1 MNYFTKV
8 LKYGLDYTY
17 YGVLNIV
24 FNILYAIFSALAF
37 VSFIPMLDVLFKQ
50 TKGVYIKP
58 EYFGISN
65 IREYLED
72 YFNYYISRQLETD
85 ISSTLILVVGI
96 VIFFFLMKNLFNY
109 LALYNI
115 TFVKNGLLKNLRGKL
130 YSKVV
135 SMPISYFLNK
145 KKGDLMSR
153 ITADILEIQ
162 TSYLSILELMVREPL
177 TILFTLIVMFT
188 ISPELTLFVILF
200 IPISGFII
208 SIIGKKLRKDSK
220 EVQQQQSN
228 FLSMIDETIS
238 GQKVIKSFLSESFF
252 NQKFDS
258 INEMLYKF
266 SNKVI
271 NRKNLA
277 GPFSEFMGILV
288 IGVLLW
294 FGGKMVL
301 INETISG
308 TTFIVFMGLAYNILT
323 PAKNLSKSFYSI
335 KKGNAAAERVFEII
349 EFKPEN
355 DSNRDQLLETFID
368 KIEFKNVDF
377 SFGQTKI
384 LDKIS
389 FTIKKGESVALVG
402 SSGSG
407 KTTIANLLNGFYN
420 SDSGSISID
429 GMEISSITRESL
441 YKKISIVTQESI
453 LFNDTIMN
461 NIRIGDLDSI
471 DGDIINA
478 AKEANAHEFILEQN
492 EKYDTNI
499 GDYGG
504 KLSGGQKQR
513 ITIARAM
520 LKSPSILI
528 LDEATS
534 SLDSESEKHVQ
545 SAIENLMN
553 QRTVFV
559 IAHRLSTVHNASKI
573 LVLDNGKIV
582 QEGKHEELVN
592 IDGLYKQLHK
602 MQFRT

>member
-1 MNYFTKV
+1 MSYFTRV
-8 LKYGLDYTY
+8 LKYGLDYSY
-17 YGVLNIV
+17 FAVLNII

-50 TKGVYIKP
+50 TKKVYIEP
-58 EYFGISN
+58 EYTGISD
-65 IREYLED
+65 IREYAEN
-72 YFNYYISRQLETD
+72 YFNYYISKQLETD
-85 ISSTLILVVGI
+85 ISSTLIIVVSI
-96 VIFFFLMKNLFNY
+96 VIFFFLMKNIFNY

-115 TFVKNGLLKNLRGKL
+115 TFVKNGLLKKLRENL
-130 YSKVV
+130 YSKVLL
-135 SMPISYFLNK
+135 MPISYFLNK

-188 ISPELTLFVILF
+188 ISPSLTLFVILF

-228 FLSMIDETIS
+228 FLSIIDETIS
-238 GQKVIKSFLSESFF
+238 GQKVIKSFISESFF
-252 NQKFDS
+252 LKKFDE
-258 INEMLYKF
+258 INNLLFRY
-266 SNKVI
+266 SNKVV

-301 INETISG
+301 INASISG

-349 EFKPEN
+349 EYSKEIN
-355 DSNRDQLLETFID
+355 DQRRSID
-368 KIEFKNVDF
+368 MNEFKN
-377 SFGQTKI
+377 
-384 LDKIS
+384 KIS
-389 FTIKKGESVALVG
+389 FNDLEFSYGESKIIDKLSFTINKGESIALVG

-407 KTTIANLLNGFYN
+407 KTTIANLLNGFFNAN
-420 SDSGSISID
+420 SGNIIID
-429 GMEISSITRESL
+429 GINITDIKRESL
-441 YKKISIVTQESI
+441 YKNISIVTQESI
-453 LFNDTIMN
+453 LFNDTIFN
-461 NIRIGDLDSI
+461 NIKIGNLDSNRE
-471 DGDIINA
+471 DIISA
-478 AKEANAHEFILEQN
+478 AKEANAHDFIKDQVN
-492 EKYDTNI
+492 GYDTVI
-499 GDYGG
+499 GDYGN

-513 ITIARAM
+513 LTIARAM

-534 SLDSESEKHVQ
+534 SLDSESEKKIQ
-545 SAIENLMN
+545 DAINKLMYGK
-553 QRTVFV
+553 TSLI
-559 IAHRLSTVHNASKI
+559 IAHKFSTIKKCDKI
-573 LVLDNGKIV
+573 ILIDKGRIV
-582 QEGKHEELVN
+582 AQGTHDELIN
-592 IDGLYKQLHK
+592 SNSLYKNMNELQI
-602 MQFRT
+602 

>member
-1 MNYFTKV
+1 MSYFTRV
-8 LKYGLDYTY
+8 LKYGIEYY
-17 YGVLNIV
+17 NYGVLNIL

-50 TKGVYIKP
+50 TKTVYTEP
-58 EYFGISN
+58 EYVGFSN
-65 IREYLED
+65 ILEYTED
-72 YFNYYISRQLETD
+72 YFNYYLSNQLETD

-115 TFVKNGLLKNLRGKL
+115 TFVKNGLLKNLRENL
-130 YSKVV
+130 YSKVLN
-135 SMPISYFLNK
+135 MPISYFLNK

-177 TILFTLIVMFT
+177 TIIFTLIVMFT
-188 ISPELTLFVILF
+188 ISPQLTLFVTLF

-228 FLSMIDETIS
+228 FLSIIDETIS
-238 GQKVIKSFLSESFF
+238 GQKVIKTFLSENFF
-252 NQKFDS
+252 HNKFKS
-258 INEMLYKF
+258 INNLLYRF

-349 EFKPEN
+349 EYNKNKYDENRTLDFKKFKKN
-355 DSNRDQLLETFID
+355 ITFNNV
-368 KIEFKNVDF
+368 EFSYGEV
-377 SFGQTKI
+377 KI

-389 FTIKKGESVALVG
+389 FTINKGESVALVG

-407 KTTIANLLNGFYN
+407 KTTIANLLNGFFGPT
-420 SDSGSISID
+420 SGNILIDDISISN
-429 GMEISSITRESL
+429 ITKESL
-441 YKKISIVTQESI
+441 YRNISIVTQESI
-453 LFNDTIMN
+453 LFNDTILN
-461 NIRIGDLDSI
+461 NIRIGNLEASKE
-471 DGDIINA
+471 DIIEA
-478 AKEANAHEFILEQN
+478 SKEANAHEFIQEQLN
-492 EKYDTNI
+492 SYDTTI
-499 GDYGG
+499 GDYGNN
-504 KLSGGQKQR
+504 LSGGQKQR
-513 ITIARAM
+513 LTIARAI

-534 SLDSESEKHVQ
+534 SLDSESEKKIQ
-545 SAIENLMN
+545 NAIDKLMHGK
-553 QRTVFV
+553 TSLI
-559 IAHRLSTVHNASKI
+559 IAHKFSTIKKCDKI
-573 LVLDNGKIV
+573 ILIDKGRIIAQGTH
-582 QEGKHEELVN
+582 QELINSNSSYKNMNELQ
-592 IDGLYKQLHK
+592 I
-602 MQFRT
+602 

>member
-1 MNYFTKV
+1 MSYFTRV
-8 LKYGLDYTY
+8 LKYGVDYFY
-17 YGVLNIV
+17 YALLNV
-24 FNILYAIFSALAF
+24 FFNILYAIFSALAF

-50 TKGVYIKP
+50 TEKVYSKP
-58 EYFGISN
+58 NYTGIGD
-65 IREYLED
+65 IREYAEN
-72 YFNYYISRQLETD
+72 YFNYYLSNQLETD
-85 ISSTLILVVGI
+85 ISSTLILVVSI
-96 VIFFFLMKNLFNY
+96 VIFFFLMKNIFNY

-115 TFVKNGLLKNLRGKL
+115 TFVKNGLLKKLRENV
-130 YSKVV
+130 YSKVLN
-135 SMPISYFLNK
+135 MPISYFLNK

-188 ISPELTLFVILF
+188 ISPNLTLFVTLF

-228 FLSMIDETIS
+228 FLSIIDETIS

-252 NQKFDS
+252 LNKFKN
-258 INEMLYKF
+258 INNLLYKF
-266 SNKVI
+266 SNKVV

-301 INETISG
+301 ISETISG

-349 EFKPEN
+349 EYNKDKLDQKRNVKLEKFEN
-355 DSNRDQLLETFID
+355 KITFNNV
-368 KIEFKNVDF
+368 EFNY
-377 SFGQTKI
+377 GEAKI

-389 FTIKKGESVALVG
+389 FTINKGESVALVG

-407 KTTIANLLNGFYN
+407 KTTIANLLNGFFN
-420 SDSGSISID
+420 PESGNILID
-429 GMEISSITRESL
+429 NNNIFNITKESL
-441 YKKISIVTQESI
+441 YRNISIVTQESI
-453 LFNDTIMN
+453 LFNDTILN
-461 NIRIGDLDSI
+461 NIKIGNLDSNKDDVI
-471 DGDIINA
+471 KA
-478 AKEANAHEFILEQN
+478 AKEANAHEFIMQQLEGYQT
-492 EKYDTNI
+492 KI
-499 GDYGG
+499 GDYGN

-513 ITIARAM
+513 LTIARAM

-534 SLDSESEKHVQ
+534 SLDSKSEKKIQ
-545 SAIENLMN
+545 DAIDKLMYGK
-553 QRTVFV
+553 TSLI
-559 IAHRLSTVHNASKI
+559 IAHKFSTIKKCDKI
-573 LVLDNGKIV
+573 ILIDKGRIIA
-582 QEGKHEELVN
+582 QGTHEELIN
-592 IDGLYKQLHK
+592 SNSSYKNMNELQI
-602 MQFRT
+602 

>member
-1 MNYFTKV
+1 MNYFTRV

-17 YGVLNIV
+17 YGVLNII

-50 TKGVYIKP
+50 TKDVYTEP
-58 EYFGISN
+58 EYSGISN

-130 YSKVV
+130 YSRVI

-238 GQKVIKSFLSESFF
+238 GQKVIKSFLSESYF
-252 NQKFDS
+252 NQKFNS
-258 INEMLYKF
+258 INKMLYKF

-349 EFKPEN
+349 EFQADN
-355 DSNRDQLLETFID
+355 DSNRDQLLETFND

-377 SFGQTKI
+377 SYGQTKI

-389 FTIKKGESVALVG
+389 FSIKKGESVALVG

-420 SDSGSISID
+420 SNSGSISID
-429 GMEISSITRESL
+429 GMEISSITRDSL
-441 YKKISIVTQESI
+441 YKNISIVTQESI

-461 NIRIGDLDSI
+461 NIRIGDLDSM
-471 DGDIINA
+471 DEDIVNA
-478 AKEANAHEFILEQN
+478 AKEANAHEFIIQQIEQ
-492 EKYDTNI
+492 YDTNI

-513 ITIARAM
+513 LTIARAM

-534 SLDSESEKHVQ
+534 SLDSESEKKIQ
-545 SAIENLMN
+545 DAIDKLMLDK
-553 QRTVFV
+553 TSLI
-559 IAHRLSTVHNASKI
+559 IAHKFSTIKKCDKI
-573 LVLDNGKIV
+573 ILIDKGRIV
-582 QEGKHEELVN
+582 AEGTHDELIN
-592 IDGLYKQLHK
+592 SNSSYKNMNELQ
-602 MQFRT
+602 M

>member
-1 MNYFTKV
+1 MNYFTRV
-8 LKYGLDYTY
+8 LKYGIDYSY
-17 YGVLNIV
+17 FGLLNIL

-50 TKGVYIKP
+50 TEIVYTKP
-58 EYFGISN
+58 EYTGIGN
-65 IREYLED
+65 IREYLES
-72 YFNYYISRQLETD
+72 YFNYYLSNQLETD
-85 ISSTLILVVGI
+85 VSSTLIIVVGI
-96 VIFFFLMKNLFNY
+96 VVFFFLMKNMFNY

-115 TFVKNGLLKNLRGKL
+115 TFVKNGLLKNLRENL
-130 YSKVV
+130 YSKVLN
-135 SMPISYFLNK
+135 MPISYFLNK

-188 ISPELTLFVILF
+188 ISPRLTLFVTLF

-228 FLSMIDETIS
+228 FLSIIDETIS

-252 NQKFDS
+252 LDKFKS
-258 INEMLYKF
+258 INSLLFKF

-301 INETISG
+301 ISETISG

-349 EFKPEN
+349 EYNNDRVDQKRDVELIKFEN
-355 DSNRDQLLETFID
+355 KITFEN
-368 KIEFKNVDF
+368 IEFNYGD
-377 SFGQTKI
+377 SKI

-389 FTIKKGESVALVG
+389 FTINKGESVALVG

-407 KTTIANLLNGFYN
+407 KTTIANILNGFFN
-420 SDSGSISID
+420 PKSGNLLIDNNNISQ
-429 GMEISSITRESL
+429 ITKESL
-441 YKKISIVTQESI
+441 YKNISIVTQESI
-453 LFNDTIMN
+453 LFNDSILN
-461 NIRIGDLDSI
+461 NIKIGNLDSKKE
-471 DGDIINA
+471 DVINA
-478 AKEANAHEFILEQN
+478 AKEANAHEFIEQQLDGYN
-492 EKYDTNI
+492 TMI
-499 GDYGG
+499 GDYGN

-513 ITIARAM
+513 LTIARAM

-534 SLDSESEKHVQ
+534 SLDSKSEKKIQ
-545 SAIENLMN
+545 DAINKLMEGK
-553 QRTVFV
+553 TSLI
-559 IAHRLSTVHNASKI
+559 IAHKFSTIKKCDKI
-573 LVLDNGKIV
+573 ILIDKGKIIA
-582 QEGKHEELVN
+582 QGTHEELIN
-592 IDGLYKQLHK
+592 SNSSYKNMNELQI
-602 MQFRT
+602 

>member
-1 MNYFTKV
+1 MNYFTRV

-17 YGVLNIV
+17 YGVLNII

-50 TKGVYIKP
+50 TKDVYNEP
-58 EYFGISN
+58 EYSGISN

-72 YFNYYISRQLETD
+72 YFNYYISKQLETD

-130 YSKVV
+130 YSRVI

-238 GQKVIKSFLSESFF
+238 GQKVIKSFLSESYF
-252 NQKFDS
+252 NQKFNS

-349 EFKPEN
+349 EFQPDN
-355 DSNRDQLLETFID
+355 DSNRDQLLETFND

-377 SFGQTKI
+377 SYGQTKI

-389 FTIKKGESVALVG
+389 FSIKKGESVALVG

-420 SDSGSISID
+420 SNSGSISID
-429 GMEISSITRESL
+429 GMEISSITRDSL
-441 YKKISIVTQESI
+441 YKNISIVTQESI

-471 DGDIINA
+471 DEDIVNA
-478 AKEANAHEFILEQN
+478 AKEANAHEFIIQQI

-513 ITIARAM
+513 LTIARAM

-534 SLDSESEKHVQ
+534 SLDSESEKKIQ
-545 SAIENLMN
+545 DAIDKLMLDK
-553 QRTVFV
+553 TSLI
-559 IAHRLSTVHNASKI
+559 IAHKFSTIKKCDKI
-573 LVLDNGKIV
+573 ILIDKGRIV
-582 QEGKHEELVN
+582 AEGTHDELIN
-592 IDGLYKQLHK
+592 SNSSYKNMNELQ
-602 MQFRT
+602 M

>member
-1 MNYFTKV
+1 MNYFTRV
-8 LKYGLDYTY
+8 LKYGINYSYFGL
-17 YGVLNIV
+17 LNIL

-50 TKGVYIKP
+50 TEIVYTKP
-58 EYFGISN
+58 EYTGIGN
-65 IREYLED
+65 IREYLES
-72 YFNYYISRQLETD
+72 YFNYYLSNQLETD
-85 ISSTLILVVGI
+85 VSSTLIIVVGI
-96 VIFFFLMKNLFNY
+96 VVFFFLMKNIFNY

-115 TFVKNGLLKNLRGKL
+115 TFVKNGLLKNLRENL
-130 YSKVV
+130 YSKVLN
-135 SMPISYFLNK
+135 MPISYFLNK

-188 ISPELTLFVILF
+188 ISPRLTLFVTLF

-228 FLSMIDETIS
+228 FLSIIDETIS

-252 NQKFDS
+252 LDKFKS
-258 INEMLYKF
+258 INSLLFKF

-301 INETISG
+301 ISETISG

-349 EFKPEN
+349 EYNNDRVDQKRDVELIKFEN
-355 DSNRDQLLETFID
+355 KITFEN
-368 KIEFKNVDF
+368 IEFNYGD
-377 SFGQTKI
+377 SKI

-389 FTIKKGESVALVG
+389 FTINKGESVALVG

-407 KTTIANLLNGFYN
+407 KTTIANILNGFFN
-420 SDSGSISID
+420 PKSGNLLIDNNNISQ
-429 GMEISSITRESL
+429 ITKESL
-441 YKKISIVTQESI
+441 YKNISIVTQESI
-453 LFNDTIMN
+453 LFNDSIIN
-461 NIRIGDLDSI
+461 NIKIGNLDSKKE
-471 DGDIINA
+471 DVINA
-478 AKEANAHEFILEQN
+478 AKEANAHEFIEQQLDGYN
-492 EKYDTNI
+492 TMI
-499 GDYGG
+499 GDYGN

-513 ITIARAM
+513 LTIARAM

-534 SLDSESEKHVQ
+534 SLDSKSEKKIQ
-545 SAIENLMN
+545 DAINKLM
-553 QRTVFV
+553 QGKTSLI
-559 IAHRLSTVHNASKI
+559 IAHKFSTIKKCDKI
-573 LVLDNGKIV
+573 ILIDKGKIIA
-582 QEGKHEELVN
+582 QGTHEELIN
-592 IDGLYKQLHK
+592 SNSSYKNMNELQI
-602 MQFRT
+602 

>member
-1 MNYFTKV
+1 MSYFTRV
-8 LKYGLDYTY
+8 LKYGLDYSY
-17 YGVLNIV
+17 FAVLNII

-50 TKGVYIKP
+50 TKKVYIEP
-58 EYFGISN
+58 EYTGISD
-65 IREYLED
+65 IREYAEN
-72 YFNYYISRQLETD
+72 YFNYYISKQLETD
-85 ISSTLILVVGI
+85 ISSTLIIVVSI
-96 VIFFFLMKNLFNY
+96 VIFFFLMKNIFNY

-115 TFVKNGLLKNLRGKL
+115 TFVKNGLLKKLRENL
-130 YSKVV
+130 YSKVLL
-135 SMPISYFLNK
+135 MPISYFLNK
-145 KKGDLMSR
+145 KKGDLISR

-188 ISPELTLFVILF
+188 ISPSLTLFVILF

-228 FLSMIDETIS
+228 FLSIIDETIS
-238 GQKVIKSFLSESFF
+238 GQKVIKSFISESFF
-252 NQKFDS
+252 LKKFDE
-258 INEMLYKF
+258 INNLLFRY
-266 SNKVI
+266 SNKVV

-301 INETISG
+301 INASISG

-349 EFKPEN
+349 EYSKEIN
-355 DSNRDQLLETFID
+355 DQRRSID
-368 KIEFKNVDF
+368 MNEFKN
-377 SFGQTKI
+377 
-384 LDKIS
+384 KIS
-389 FTIKKGESVALVG
+389 FNDLEFSYGESKIIDKLSFTINKGESIALVG

-407 KTTIANLLNGFYN
+407 KTTIANLLNGFFNAN
-420 SDSGSISID
+420 SGNIIID
-429 GMEISSITRESL
+429 GINITDIRRESL
-441 YKKISIVTQESI
+441 YKNISIVTQESI
-453 LFNDTIMN
+453 LFNDTIFN
-461 NIRIGDLDSI
+461 NIKIGNLDSKKE
-471 DGDIINA
+471 DIINA
-478 AKEANAHEFILEQN
+478 AKEAKAHDFIQDQVN
-492 EKYDTNI
+492 GYDTVI
-499 GDYGG
+499 GDYGN

-513 ITIARAM
+513 LTIARAM

-534 SLDSESEKHVQ
+534 SLDSKSEKKIQ
-545 SAIENLMN
+545 DAINKLMYGK
-553 QRTVFV
+553 TSLI
-559 IAHRLSTVHNASKI
+559 IAHKFSTIKKCDKI
-573 LVLDNGKIV
+573 ILIDKGRIV
-582 QEGKHEELVN
+582 AQGTHDELIN
-592 IDGLYKQLHK
+592 SNSLYKNMNELQI
-602 MQFRT
+602 

>member
-50 TKGVYIKP
+50 TKEVYIEP
-58 EYFGISN
+58 EYSGISN
-65 IREYLED
+65 IREYLEN

-115 TFVKNGLLKNLRGKL
+115 TFVKNGLLKNIRGKL
-130 YSKVV
+130 YSKVI

-349 EFKPEN
+349 EFKLDN
-355 DSNRDQLLETFID
+355 YSNRDQLLETFKD

-377 SFGQTKI
+377 SYGQSKI

-389 FTIKKGESVALVG
+389 FTIKKGQSVALVG

-461 NIRIGDLDSI
+461 NIRIGDLDSV
-471 DGDIINA
+471 DGDVINA
-478 AKEANAHEFILEQN
+478 AKEANAHEFILEQS

-513 ITIARAM
+513 LTIARAM

-534 SLDSESEKHVQ
+534 SLDSESEKKIQ
-545 SAIENLMN
+545 DAIDKLMLGKTSLIIAHKFSTIKKCDKIILIDKGRIVAEGTHDELINSNSSYKNMN
-553 QRTVFV
+553 Q
-559 IAHRLSTVHNASKI
+559 L
-573 LVLDNGKIV
+573 
-582 QEGKHEELVN
+582 Q
-592 IDGLYKQLHK
+592 
-602 MQFRT
+602 M

>member
-1 MNYFTKV
+1 MSYFTRV
-8 LKYGLDYTY
+8 LKYGIEYY
-17 YGVLNIV
+17 NYGVLNIL

-50 TKGVYIKP
+50 TKTVYTEPK
-58 EYFGISN
+58 YVGFSN
-65 IREYLED
+65 ILEYTED
-72 YFNYYISRQLETD
+72 YFNYYLSNQLETD

-115 TFVKNGLLKNLRGKL
+115 TFVKNGLLKNLRENL
-130 YSKVV
+130 YSKVLN
-135 SMPISYFLNK
+135 MPISYFLNK

-177 TILFTLIVMFT
+177 TIIFTLIVMFT
-188 ISPELTLFVILF
+188 ISPQLTLFVTLF

-228 FLSMIDETIS
+228 FLSIIDETIS
-238 GQKVIKSFLSESFF
+238 GQKVIKSFLSENFF
-252 NQKFDS
+252 HNKFKS
-258 INEMLYKF
+258 INNLLYRF

-349 EFKPEN
+349 EYNKNKYDENRTLDFKKFKKN
-355 DSNRDQLLETFID
+355 ITFNNV
-368 KIEFKNVDF
+368 EFSYGEV
-377 SFGQTKI
+377 KI

-389 FTIKKGESVALVG
+389 FTINKGESVALVG

-407 KTTIANLLNGFYN
+407 KTTIANLLNGFFGPT
-420 SDSGSISID
+420 SGNILIDDISISN
-429 GMEISSITRESL
+429 ITKESL
-441 YKKISIVTQESI
+441 YRNISIVTQESI
-453 LFNDTIMN
+453 LFNDTILN
-461 NIRIGDLDSI
+461 NIRIGNLEASKE
-471 DGDIINA
+471 DIIEA
-478 AKEANAHEFILEQN
+478 SKEANAHEFIQEQLN
-492 EKYDTNI
+492 SYDTTI
-499 GDYGG
+499 GDYGNN
-504 KLSGGQKQR
+504 LSGGQKQR
-513 ITIARAM
+513 LSIARAM

-534 SLDSESEKHVQ
+534 SLDSKSEKKIQ
-545 SAIENLMN
+545 NAIDKLMHGK
-553 QRTVFV
+553 TSLI
-559 IAHRLSTVHNASKI
+559 IAHKFSTIKKCDKI
-573 LVLDNGKIV
+573 ILIDKGRIIAQGTH
-582 QEGKHEELVN
+582 QELINSNSSYKNMNELQ
-592 IDGLYKQLHK
+592 I
-602 MQFRT
+602 

>member
-1 MNYFTKV
+1 MSYFTRV
-8 LKYGLDYTY
+8 LKYGIEYY
-17 YGVLNIV
+17 NYGVLNIL

-50 TKGVYIKP
+50 TKTVYTEPK
-58 EYFGISN
+58 YDGFSN
-65 IREYLED
+65 ILEYTED
-72 YFNYYISRQLETD
+72 YFNYYLSNQLETD

-115 TFVKNGLLKNLRGKL
+115 TFVKNGLLKNLRENL
-130 YSKVV
+130 YSKVLN
-135 SMPISYFLNK
+135 MPISYFLNK

-177 TILFTLIVMFT
+177 TIIFTLIVMFT
-188 ISPELTLFVILF
+188 ISPQLTLFVTLF

-228 FLSMIDETIS
+228 FLSIIDETIS
-238 GQKVIKSFLSESFF
+238 GQKVIKSFLSENFF
-252 NQKFDS
+252 HNKFKS
-258 INEMLYKF
+258 INNLLYRF

-349 EFKPEN
+349 EYNKNKYDENRTLDFKKFKKN
-355 DSNRDQLLETFID
+355 ITFNNV
-368 KIEFKNVDF
+368 EFSYGEV
-377 SFGQTKI
+377 KI

-389 FTIKKGESVALVG
+389 FTINKGESVALVG

-407 KTTIANLLNGFYN
+407 KTTIANLLNGFFGPT
-420 SDSGSISID
+420 SGNILIDDISISN
-429 GMEISSITRESL
+429 ITKESL
-441 YKKISIVTQESI
+441 YRNISIVTQESI
-453 LFNDTIMN
+453 LFNDTILN
-461 NIRIGDLDSI
+461 NIRIGNLEASKE
-471 DGDIINA
+471 DIIEA
-478 AKEANAHEFILEQN
+478 SKEANAHEFIQEQLN
-492 EKYDTNI
+492 SYDTTI
-499 GDYGG
+499 GDYGNN
-504 KLSGGQKQR
+504 LSGGQKQR
-513 ITIARAM
+513 LTIARAM

-534 SLDSESEKHVQ
+534 SLDSESEKKIQ
-545 SAIENLMN
+545 NAIDKLMHGK
-553 QRTVFV
+553 TSLI
-559 IAHRLSTVHNASKI
+559 IAHKFSTIKKCDKI
-573 LVLDNGKIV
+573 ILIDKGRIIAQGTH
-582 QEGKHEELVN
+582 QELINSNSSYKNMNELQ
-592 IDGLYKQLHK
+592 I
-602 MQFRT
+602 

>member
-1 MNYFTKV
+1 MNYFTRV
-8 LKYGLDYTY
+8 LKYGIDYSY
-17 YGVLNIV
+17 FGLLNIL

-50 TKGVYIKP
+50 TEIVYTKP
-58 EYFGISN
+58 EYTGIGN
-65 IREYLED
+65 IREYLES
-72 YFNYYISRQLETD
+72 YFNYYLSNQLETD
-85 ISSTLILVVGI
+85 VSSTLIIVVGI
-96 VIFFFLMKNLFNY
+96 VVFFFLMKNIFNY

-115 TFVKNGLLKNLRGKL
+115 TFVKNGLLKNLRENL
-130 YSKVV
+130 YSKVLN
-135 SMPISYFLNK
+135 MPISYFLNK

-188 ISPELTLFVILF
+188 ISPRLTLFVTLF

-228 FLSMIDETIS
+228 FLSIIDETIS

-252 NQKFDS
+252 LDKFKG
-258 INEMLYKF
+258 INSLLFKF

-301 INETISG
+301 ISETISG

-349 EFKPEN
+349 EYNNDRVDQKRDVELIKFEN
-355 DSNRDQLLETFID
+355 KITFEN
-368 KIEFKNVDF
+368 IEFNYGD
-377 SFGQTKI
+377 SKI

-389 FTIKKGESVALVG
+389 FNINKGESVALVG

-407 KTTIANLLNGFYN
+407 KTTIANILNGFFN
-420 SDSGSISID
+420 PKSGNLLIDNNNISL
-429 GMEISSITRESL
+429 ITKESL
-441 YKKISIVTQESI
+441 YKNISIVTQESI
-453 LFNDTIMN
+453 LFNDSILN
-461 NIRIGDLDSI
+461 NIKIGNLDSKKE
-471 DGDIINA
+471 DVINA
-478 AKEANAHEFILEQN
+478 AKEANAHEFIEQQLDGYN
-492 EKYDTNI
+492 TMI
-499 GDYGG
+499 GDYGN

-513 ITIARAM
+513 LTIARAM

-534 SLDSESEKHVQ
+534 SLDSKSEKKIQ
-545 SAIENLMN
+545 DAINKLM
-553 QRTVFV
+553 QGKTSLI
-559 IAHRLSTVHNASKI
+559 IAHKFSTIKKCDKI
-573 LVLDNGKIV
+573 ILIDKGKIIA
-582 QEGKHEELVN
+582 QGTHEELIN
-592 IDGLYKQLHK
+592 SNSSYKNMNELQI
-602 MQFRT
+602 

>member
-1 MNYFTKV
+1 MNYFTRV

-50 TKGVYIKP
+50 TKEVYVEP
-58 EYFGISN
+58 EYSGISN

-109 LALYNI
+109 LALFNI
-115 TFVKNGLLKNLRGKL
+115 TFLKNGLLKNLRGKL
-130 YSKVV
+130 YSRVI
-135 SMPISYFLNK
+135 SMPISYFSNK

-349 EFKPEN
+349 EFKPDN
-355 DSNRDQLLETFID
+355 DSNRDQLLKTFND
-368 KIEFKNVDF
+368 KIEFKKVDF
-377 SFGQTKI
+377 SYGQSKI

-389 FTIKKGESVALVG
+389 FTIKKGQSVALVG

-429 GMEISSITRESL
+429 GKEISSITRESL
-441 YKKISIVTQESI
+441 YKNISIVTQESI

-461 NIRIGDLDSI
+461 NIRIGDLDST
-471 DGDIINA
+471 DEDIVNA
-478 AKEANAHEFILEQN
+478 AKEANAHEFILEQS

-513 ITIARAM
+513 LTIARAM

-534 SLDSESEKHVQ
+534 SLDSESEKKIQ
-545 SAIENLMN
+545 DAIDKLMVDK
-553 QRTVFV
+553 TSLI
-559 IAHRLSTVHNASKI
+559 IAHKFSTIKKCDKI
-573 LVLDNGKIV
+573 ILIDKGRILA
-582 QEGKHEELVN
+582 EGTHDELIN
-592 IDGLYKQLHK
+592 SNSSYKNMNELQ
-602 MQFRT
+602 M

>member
-50 TKGVYIKP
+50 TKEVYIEP
-58 EYFGISN
+58 EYSGISN

-130 YSKVV
+130 YSKVI

-252 NQKFDS
+252 DQKFNS

-349 EFKPEN
+349 EFKLDN
-355 DSNRDQLLETFID
+355 DSNRDQLLETFKD

-377 SFGQTKI
+377 SYGQSKI

-389 FTIKKGESVALVG
+389 FTIKKGQSVALVG

-407 KTTIANLLNGFYN
+407 KTTIANLINGFYN
-420 SDSGSISID
+420 SNSGSISID

-441 YKKISIVTQESI
+441 YKNISIVTQESI

-471 DGDIINA
+471 DEDIVNA
-478 AKEANAHEFILEQN
+478 AKEANAHEFILEQS

-513 ITIARAM
+513 LTIARAM

-534 SLDSESEKHVQ
+534 SLDSESEKKIQ
-545 SAIENLMN
+545 DAIDKLMVDK
-553 QRTVFV
+553 TSLI
-559 IAHRLSTVHNASKI
+559 IAHKFSTIKKCDKI
-573 LVLDNGKIV
+573 ILIDKGRIV
-582 QEGKHEELVN
+582 AEGTHDELIN
-592 IDGLYKQLHK
+592 SNSSYKNMNELQ
-602 MQFRT
+602 M

>member
-1 MNYFTKV
+1 MNYFTRV
-8 LKYGLDYTY
+8 LKYGIDYSY
-17 YGVLNIV
+17 FGLLNIL

-50 TKGVYIKP
+50 TEIVYSKP
-58 EYFGISN
+58 EYTGIGN
-65 IREYLED
+65 IREYLES
-72 YFNYYISRQLETD
+72 YFNYYLSNQLETD
-85 ISSTLILVVGI
+85 VSSTLIIVVGI
-96 VIFFFLMKNLFNY
+96 VVFFFLMKNIFNY

-115 TFVKNGLLKNLRGKL
+115 TFVKNGLLKNLRENL
-130 YSKVV
+130 YSKVLN
-135 SMPISYFLNK
+135 MPISYFLNK

-188 ISPELTLFVILF
+188 ISPRLTLFVTLF

-228 FLSMIDETIS
+228 FLSIIDETIS

-252 NQKFDS
+252 LDKFKS
-258 INEMLYKF
+258 INSLLFKF

-301 INETISG
+301 ISETISG

-349 EFKPEN
+349 EYNNDRVDQKRDVELIKFEN
-355 DSNRDQLLETFID
+355 KITFEN
-368 KIEFKNVDF
+368 IEFNYGD
-377 SFGQTKI
+377 SKI

-389 FTIKKGESVALVG
+389 FTINKGESVALVG

-407 KTTIANLLNGFYN
+407 KTTIANILNGFFN
-420 SDSGSISID
+420 PKSGNLLIDNNNISQ
-429 GMEISSITRESL
+429 ITKESL
-441 YKKISIVTQESI
+441 YKNISIVTQESI
-453 LFNDTIMN
+453 LFNDSILN
-461 NIRIGDLDSI
+461 NIKIGNLDSKKE
-471 DGDIINA
+471 DVINA
-478 AKEANAHEFILEQN
+478 AKEANAHEFIEQQLDGYN
-492 EKYDTNI
+492 TMI
-499 GDYGG
+499 GDYGN

-513 ITIARAM
+513 LTIARAM

-534 SLDSESEKHVQ
+534 SLDSKSEKKIQ
-545 SAIENLMN
+545 DAINKLM
-553 QRTVFV
+553 QGKTSLI
-559 IAHRLSTVHNASKI
+559 IAHKFSTIKKCDKI
-573 LVLDNGKIV
+573 ILIDKGKIIA
-582 QEGKHEELVN
+582 QGTHEELIN
-592 IDGLYKQLHK
+592 SNSSYKNMNELQI
-602 MQFRT
+602 

>member
-1 MNYFTKV
+1 MSYFTRV
-8 LKYGLDYTY
+8 LKYGIEYY
-17 YGVLNIV
+17 NYGVLNIL

-50 TKGVYIKP
+50 TKTVYTEP
-58 EYFGISN
+58 EYVGFSN
-65 IREYLED
+65 ILEYTED
-72 YFNYYISRQLETD
+72 YFNYYLSNQLETD

-115 TFVKNGLLKNLRGKL
+115 TFVKNGLLKNLRENL
-130 YSKVV
+130 YSKVLN
-135 SMPISYFLNK
+135 MPIPYFLNK

-177 TILFTLIVMFT
+177 TIIFTLIVMFT
-188 ISPELTLFVILF
+188 ISPQLTLFVTLF

-228 FLSMIDETIS
+228 FLSIIDETIS
-238 GQKVIKSFLSESFF
+238 GQKVIKSFLSENFF
-252 NQKFDS
+252 HNKFKG
-258 INEMLYKF
+258 INNLLYRF

-301 INETISG
+301 ISETISG

-349 EFKPEN
+349 EY
-355 DSNRDQLLETFID
+355 D
-368 KIEFKNVDF
+368 KDKYEEKRTIEFKKFNKNITFNNVEF
-377 SFGQTKI
+377 NYGEVKI

-407 KTTIANLLNGFYN
+407 KTTIANLLNGFF
-420 SDSGSISID
+420 SPTSGNILIDDINISN
-429 GMEISSITRESL
+429 ITKETL
-441 YKKISIVTQESI
+441 YRKISIVTQESI
-453 LFNDTIMN
+453 LFNDTILN
-461 NIRIGDLDSI
+461 NIRIGNLEASKE
-471 DGDIINA
+471 DIIEA
-478 AKEANAHEFILEQN
+478 SKEANAHEFIQEQLN
-492 EKYDTNI
+492 GYNTMI
-499 GDYGG
+499 GDYGNN
-504 KLSGGQKQR
+504 LSGGQKQR
-513 ITIARAM
+513 LTIARAM

-534 SLDSESEKHVQ
+534 SLDSESEKKIQ
-545 SAIENLMN
+545 NAIDKLMHGK
-553 QRTVFV
+553 TSLI
-559 IAHRLSTVHNASKI
+559 IAHKFSTIKKCDKI
-573 LVLDNGKIV
+573 ILIDKGRIIAQGTH
-582 QEGKHEELVN
+582 QELINSNSSYKNMNELQ
-592 IDGLYKQLHK
+592 I
-602 MQFRT
+602 

>member
-50 TKGVYIKP
+50 TKEVYIEP
-58 EYFGISN
+58 EYSGISN
-65 IREYLED
+65 IREYLEN

-115 TFVKNGLLKNLRGKL
+115 TFVKNGLLKNIRGKL
-130 YSKVV
+130 YSKVI

-258 INEMLYKF
+258 INKMLYKY
-266 SNKVI
+266 SNRVI

-349 EFKPEN
+349 EFKLDN
-355 DSNRDQLLETFID
+355 YSNRDQLLETFKN

-377 SFGQTKI
+377 SYGQSKI

-389 FTIKKGESVALVG
+389 FTIKKGQSVALVG

-461 NIRIGDLDSI
+461 NIRIGDLDSV
-471 DGDIINA
+471 DGDVINA
-478 AKEANAHEFILEQN
+478 AKEANAHEFILEQS

-513 ITIARAM
+513 LTIARAM

-534 SLDSESEKHVQ
+534 SLDSESEKKIQ
-545 SAIENLMN
+545 DAIDKLMLGKTSLIIAHKFSTIKKCDKIILIDKGRIVAEGTHDELINSNSSYKNMN
-553 QRTVFV
+553 Q
-559 IAHRLSTVHNASKI
+559 L
-573 LVLDNGKIV
+573 
-582 QEGKHEELVN
+582 Q
-592 IDGLYKQLHK
+592 
-602 MQFRT
+602 M

>member
-1 MNYFTKV
+1 MNYFTRV
-8 LKYGLDYTY
+8 LKYGIDYSY
-17 YGVLNIV
+17 FGLLNIL

-50 TKGVYIKP
+50 TEIVYTKP
-58 EYFGISN
+58 EYTGIGN
-65 IREYLED
+65 IREYLES
-72 YFNYYISRQLETD
+72 YFNYYLSNQLETD
-85 ISSTLILVVGI
+85 VSSTLIIVVGI
-96 VIFFFLMKNLFNY
+96 VVFFFLMKNIFNY

-115 TFVKNGLLKNLRGKL
+115 TFVKNGLLKNLRENL
-130 YSKVV
+130 YSKVLN
-135 SMPISYFLNK
+135 MPISYFLNK

-188 ISPELTLFVILF
+188 ISPRLTLFVTLF

-228 FLSMIDETIS
+228 FLSIIDETIS

-252 NQKFDS
+252 LDKFKG
-258 INEMLYKF
+258 INSLLFKF

-301 INETISG
+301 ISETISG

-349 EFKPEN
+349 EYNNDRVDQKRDVELIKFEN
-355 DSNRDQLLETFID
+355 KITFEN
-368 KIEFKNVDF
+368 IEFNYGD
-377 SFGQTKI
+377 SKI

-389 FTIKKGESVALVG
+389 FNINKGESVALVG

-407 KTTIANLLNGFYN
+407 KTTIANILNGFFN
-420 SDSGSISID
+420 PKSGNLLIDNNNISQ
-429 GMEISSITRESL
+429 ITKKSL
-441 YKKISIVTQESI
+441 YKNISIVTQESI
-453 LFNDTIMN
+453 LFNDSILN
-461 NIRIGDLDSI
+461 NIKIGNLDSKKE
-471 DGDIINA
+471 DVINA
-478 AKEANAHEFILEQN
+478 AKDANAHEFIEQQLN
-492 EKYDTNI
+492 GYDTMI
-499 GDYGG
+499 GDYGN

-513 ITIARAM
+513 LTIARAM

-534 SLDSESEKHVQ
+534 SLDSKSEKKIQ
-545 SAIENLMN
+545 DAINKLMEGK
-553 QRTVFV
+553 TSLI
-559 IAHRLSTVHNASKI
+559 IAHKFSTIKKCDKI
-573 LVLDNGKIV
+573 ILIDKGRIIA
-582 QEGKHEELVN
+582 QGTHEELIN
-592 IDGLYKQLHK
+592 SNSSYKNMNELQI
-602 MQFRT
+602 

>member
-8 LKYGLDYTY
+8 LKYGHEYSY
-17 YGVLNIV
+17 FAVLNII

-50 TKGVYIKP
+50 TKKVYEAPI
-58 EYFGISN
+58 YSGIGN
-65 IREYLED
+65 IREYAEN
-72 YFNYYISRQLETD
+72 YFNYYISKQLETD
-85 ISSTLILVVGI
+85 ISTTLIIVVSI
-96 VIFFFLMKNLFNY
+96 VIFFFLMKNVFNY
-109 LALYNI
+109 LALFNI
-115 TFVKNGLLKNLRGKL
+115 TFVKNGLLKKLRESL
-130 YSKVV
+130 YSKVLV
-135 SMPISYFLNK
+135 MPIPYFINK

-228 FLSMIDETIS
+228 FLSIIDETIS

-252 NQKFDS
+252 SRKFDK
-258 INEMLYKF
+258 INHLLYKY

-294 FGGKMVL
+294 FGGRMVL
-301 INETISG
+301 VSESISG

-349 EFKPEN
+349 EFYKYTN
-355 DSNRDQLLETFID
+355 DEGRNIELE
-368 KIEFKNVDF
+368 EFK
-377 SFGQTKI
+377 
-384 LDKIS
+384 DKIS
-389 FTIKKGESVALVG
+389 FQDLEFSYGESKILDGITFTINKGESVALVG

-407 KTTIANLLNGFYN
+407 KTTIANLLNGFF
-420 SDSGSISID
+420 SADSGNLLID
-429 GMEISSITRESL
+429 GINISDIKRESL
-441 YKKISIVTQESI
+441 YKNISIVTQESI
-453 LFNDTIMN
+453 LFNDNIFN
-461 NIRIGDLDSI
+461 NIKIGNLDAEKEE
-471 DGDIINA
+471 IISA
-478 AKEANAHEFILEQN
+478 AKEANAHEFIEEQIN
-492 EKYDTNI
+492 GYETVI
-499 GDYGG
+499 GDYGN

-513 ITIARAM
+513 LTIARAM

-534 SLDSESEKHVQ
+534 SLDSKSEKKIQ
-545 SAIENLMN
+545 DAINKLM
-553 QRTVFV
+553 QGKTSLI
-559 IAHRLSTVHNASKI
+559 IAHKFSTIKKCDKI
-573 LVLDNGKIV
+573 ILIDKGRIIA
-582 QEGKHEELVN
+582 QGTHEELIN
-592 IDGLYKQLHK
+592 SNSSYKNMNELQI
-602 MQFRT
+602 

>member
-1 MNYFTKV
+1 MNYFTRV

-50 TKGVYIKP
+50 TKDVYIEP
-58 EYFGISN
+58 EYSGISN

-72 YFNYYISRQLETD
+72 YFNYYISKQLETD

-109 LALYNI
+109 MALYNI

-130 YSKVV
+130 YLRVISL
-135 SMPISYFLNK
+135 PISYFLNK

-238 GQKVIKSFLSESFF
+238 GQKVIKSFLSELFF
-252 NQKFDS
+252 SQKFDS

-277 GPFSEFMGILV
+277 GPFSEFKGILV

-355 DSNRDQLLETFID
+355 DSNRDQLLETFKD

-377 SFGQTKI
+377 SYGQSKI

-389 FTIKKGESVALVG
+389 FTIKKGQSVALVG

-461 NIRIGDLDSI
+461 NIRIGDLDST

-478 AKEANAHEFILEQN
+478 AKEANAHEFILEQS

-513 ITIARAM
+513 LTIARAM

-534 SLDSESEKHVQ
+534 SLDSESEKKIQ
-545 SAIENLMN
+545 DAIDKLMLDK
-553 QRTVFV
+553 TSLI
-559 IAHRLSTVHNASKI
+559 IAHKFSTIKKCDKI
-573 LVLDNGKIV
+573 ILIDRGSIV
-582 QEGKHEELVN
+582 AEGTHDELIN
-592 IDGLYKQLHK
+592 SNSSYKNMNELQ
-602 MQFRT
+602 M

>member
-50 TKGVYIKP
+50 TKEVYIEP
-58 EYFGISN
+58 EYSGISN
-65 IREYLED
+65 VREYLED

-130 YSKVV
+130 YSKVI

-252 NQKFDS
+252 DQKFDS

-349 EFKPEN
+349 EFKTEN
-355 DSNRDQLLETFID
+355 DSNRDQLLETFKD

-377 SFGQTKI
+377 SYGQSKI

-389 FTIKKGESVALVG
+389 FTIKKGQSVALVG

-461 NIRIGDLDSI
+461 NIRIGDLDST
-471 DGDIINA
+471 DVDIINA
-478 AKEANAHEFILEQN
+478 AKEANAHEFILEQS

-534 SLDSESEKHVQ
+534 SLDSESEKKIQ
-545 SAIENLMN
+545 DAIDKLMLDK
-553 QRTVFV
+553 TSLI
-559 IAHRLSTVHNASKI
+559 IAHKFSTIKKCDKI
-573 LVLDNGKIV
+573 ILIDKGRIV
-582 QEGKHEELVN
+582 AEGTHDELIN
-592 IDGLYKQLHK
+592 SNSSYKNMNELQ
-602 MQFRT
+602 M

>member
-8 LKYGLDYTY
+8 LKYGLEYSY
-17 YGVLNIV
+17 FAVLNIL

-50 TKGVYIKP
+50 TKKVYEAP
-58 EYFGISN
+58 VYSGIGN
-65 IREYLED
+65 IREYAEN
-72 YFNYYISRQLETD
+72 YFNYYISKQLETD
-85 ISSTLILVVGI
+85 ISTTLIIVVSI
-96 VIFFFLMKNLFNY
+96 VIFFFLMKNVFNY
-109 LALYNI
+109 LALFNI
-115 TFVKNGLLKNLRGKL
+115 TFVKNGLLKKLRESL
-130 YSKVV
+130 YSKVLV
-135 SMPISYFLNK
+135 MPIPYFINK

-208 SIIGKKLRKDSK
+208 SIIGKRLRKDSK

-228 FLSMIDETIS
+228 FLSIIDETIS

-252 NQKFDS
+252 SRKFEK
-258 INEMLYKF
+258 INHLLYKY

-294 FGGKMVL
+294 FGGRMVL
-301 INETISG
+301 VSESISG

-349 EFKPEN
+349 EYDKYTNDGTRNIEIEEFK
-355 DSNRDQLLETFID
+355 D
-368 KIEFKNVDF
+368 KISFQDLEF
-377 SFGQTKI
+377 SYGESKI
-384 LDKIS
+384 LDGIT

-407 KTTIANLLNGFYN
+407 KSTIANLLNGFF
-420 SDSGSISID
+420 SADSGSLLID
-429 GMEISSITRESL
+429 GINISDIKRESL
-441 YKKISIVTQESI
+441 YKNISIVTQESI
-453 LFNDTIMN
+453 LFNDNIFN
-461 NIRIGDLDSI
+461 NIKIGNLDAEKEE
-471 DGDIINA
+471 IISA
-478 AKEANAHEFILEQN
+478 AKEANAHEFIEEQIN
-492 EKYDTNI
+492 GYETVI
-499 GDYGG
+499 GDYGN

-513 ITIARAM
+513 LTIARAM

-534 SLDSESEKHVQ
+534 SLDSKSEKKIQ
-545 SAIENLMN
+545 DAINKLM
-553 QRTVFV
+553 QGKTSLI
-559 IAHRLSTVHNASKI
+559 IAHKFSTIKKCDKI
-573 LVLDNGKIV
+573 ILIDKGRIIA
-582 QEGKHEELVN
+582 QGTHEELIN
-592 IDGLYKQLHK
+592 SNSSYKNMNELQI
-602 MQFRT
+602 

>member
-8 LKYGLDYTY
+8 LKYGLEYSY
-17 YGVLNIV
+17 FAVLNIL

-50 TKGVYIKP
+50 TKKVYEMP
-58 EYFGISN
+58 VYSGIGN
-65 IREYLED
+65 IREYAEN
-72 YFNYYISRQLETD
+72 YFNYYISKQLETD
-85 ISSTLILVVGI
+85 ISTTLIIVVSI
-96 VIFFFLMKNLFNY
+96 VIFFFLMKNVFNY
-109 LALYNI
+109 LALFNI
-115 TFVKNGLLKNLRGKL
+115 TFVKNGLLKKLRESL
-130 YSKVV
+130 YSKVLV
-135 SMPISYFLNK
+135 MPIPYFINK

-208 SIIGKKLRKDSK
+208 SIIGKRLRKDSK

-228 FLSMIDETIS
+228 FLSIIDETIS

-252 NQKFDS
+252 SRKFDK
-258 INEMLYKF
+258 INHLLYKY

-294 FGGKMVL
+294 FGGRMVL
-301 INETISG
+301 VSESISG

-349 EFKPEN
+349 EYDKYSNDRTRNIEIEEFK
-355 DSNRDQLLETFID
+355 D
-368 KIEFKNVDF
+368 KISFQDLEF
-377 SFGQTKI
+377 SYGESKI
-384 LDKIS
+384 LDGIT

-407 KTTIANLLNGFYN
+407 KSTIANLLNGFF
-420 SDSGSISID
+420 SADSGSLLID
-429 GMEISSITRESL
+429 GINISDIKRESL
-441 YKKISIVTQESI
+441 YKNISIVTQESI
-453 LFNDTIMN
+453 LFNDNIFN
-461 NIRIGDLDSI
+461 NIKIGNLDAEKE
-471 DGDIINA
+471 DIIRA
-478 AKEANAHEFILEQN
+478 AKEANAHEFIEEQIN
-492 EKYDTNI
+492 GYETVI
-499 GDYGG
+499 GDYGN

-513 ITIARAM
+513 LTIARAM

-534 SLDSESEKHVQ
+534 SLDSKSEKKIQ
-545 SAIENLMN
+545 DAINKLM
-553 QRTVFV
+553 QGKTSLI
-559 IAHRLSTVHNASKI
+559 IAHKFSTIKKCDKI
-573 LVLDNGKIV
+573 ILIDKGRIIA
-582 QEGKHEELVN
+582 QGTHEELIN
-592 IDGLYKQLHK
+592 SNSSYKNMNELQI
-602 MQFRT
+602 

>member
-1 MNYFTKV
+1 MSYFTRV
-8 LKYGLDYTY
+8 LKYGLDYSY
-17 YGVLNIV
+17 FAVLNII

-50 TKGVYIKP
+50 TKKVYIEP
-58 EYFGISN
+58 EYTGISN
-65 IREYLED
+65 IREYAEN
-72 YFNYYISRQLETD
+72 YFNYYISKQLETD
-85 ISSTLILVVGI
+85 ISSTLIIVVSI
-96 VIFFFLMKNLFNY
+96 VIFFFLMKNIFNY

-115 TFVKNGLLKNLRGKL
+115 TFVKNGLLKKLRENL
-130 YSKVV
+130 YSKVLL
-135 SMPISYFLNK
+135 MPISYFLNK

-188 ISPELTLFVILF
+188 ISPSLTLFVILF

-228 FLSMIDETIS
+228 FLSIIDETIS
-238 GQKVIKSFLSESFF
+238 GQKVIKSFISESFF
-252 NQKFDS
+252 LKKFDE
-258 INEMLYKF
+258 INNLLFRY
-266 SNKVI
+266 SNKVV

-301 INETISG
+301 INASISG

-349 EFKPEN
+349 EYSKEINDQGRSIDMNEFKDKIRFN
-355 DSNRDQLLETFID
+355 DLEFSYGESKIID
-368 KIEFKNVDF
+368 K
-377 SFGQTKI
+377 
-384 LDKIS
+384 LS
-389 FTIKKGESVALVG
+389 FTINKGESIALVG

-407 KTTIANLLNGFYN
+407 KTTIANLLNGFFNAN
-420 SDSGSISID
+420 SGNIIID
-429 GMEISSITRESL
+429 GINITDIKRESL
-441 YKKISIVTQESI
+441 YKNISIVTQESI
-453 LFNDTIMN
+453 LFNDTIFN
-461 NIRIGDLDSI
+461 NIKIGNLDSNRE
-471 DGDIINA
+471 DIINA
-478 AKEANAHEFILEQN
+478 AKEANAHDFIKDQVN
-492 EKYDTNI
+492 GYDTII
-499 GDYGG
+499 GDYGN

-513 ITIARAM
+513 LTIARAM

-534 SLDSESEKHVQ
+534 SLDSESEKKIQ
-545 SAIENLMN
+545 DAINKLMYGK
-553 QRTVFV
+553 TSLI
-559 IAHRLSTVHNASKI
+559 IAHKFSTIKKCDKI
-573 LVLDNGKIV
+573 ILIDKGRIV
-582 QEGKHEELVN
+582 AQGTHDELIN
-592 IDGLYKQLHK
+592 SNSLYKNMNELQI
-602 MQFRT
+602 

>member
-8 LKYGLDYTY
+8 LKYGLEYSY
-17 YGVLNIV
+17 FAVLNIL

-50 TKGVYIKP
+50 TKKVYEAP
-58 EYFGISN
+58 VYSGIGN
-65 IREYLED
+65 IREYAEN
-72 YFNYYISRQLETD
+72 YFNYYISKQLETD
-85 ISSTLILVVGI
+85 ISTTLIIVVSI
-96 VIFFFLMKNLFNY
+96 VIFFFLMKNVFNY
-109 LALYNI
+109 LALFNI
-115 TFVKNGLLKNLRGKL
+115 TFVKNGLLKKLRESL
-130 YSKVV
+130 YSKVLV
-135 SMPISYFLNK
+135 MPIPYFINK

-208 SIIGKKLRKDSK
+208 SIIGKRLRKDSK

-228 FLSMIDETIS
+228 FLSIIDETIS

-252 NQKFDS
+252 SRKFDK
-258 INEMLYKF
+258 INHLLYKY

-294 FGGKMVL
+294 FGGRMVL
-301 INETISG
+301 VSESISG

-349 EFKPEN
+349 EYDKYTNDGTRNIEIEEFK
-355 DSNRDQLLETFID
+355 D
-368 KIEFKNVDF
+368 KISFQDLEF
-377 SFGQTKI
+377 SYGESKI
-384 LDKIS
+384 LDGIT

-407 KTTIANLLNGFYN
+407 KSTIANLLNGFF
-420 SDSGSISID
+420 SADSGSLLID
-429 GMEISSITRESL
+429 GINISDIKRESL
-441 YKKISIVTQESI
+441 YKNISIVTQESI
-453 LFNDTIMN
+453 LFNDNIFN
-461 NIRIGDLDSI
+461 NIKIGNLDSEKE
-471 DGDIINA
+471 DIISA
-478 AKEANAHEFILEQN
+478 AKEANAHEFIEEQIN
-492 EKYDTNI
+492 GYETVI
-499 GDYGG
+499 GDYGN

-513 ITIARAM
+513 LTIARAM

-534 SLDSESEKHVQ
+534 SLDSKSEKKIQ
-545 SAIENLMN
+545 DAINKLM
-553 QRTVFV
+553 QGKTSLI
-559 IAHRLSTVHNASKI
+559 IAHKFSTIKKCDKI
-573 LVLDNGKIV
+573 ILIDKGRIIA
-582 QEGKHEELVN
+582 QGTHEELIN
-592 IDGLYKQLHK
+592 SNSSYKNMNELQI
-602 MQFRT
+602 

>member
-8 LKYGLDYTY
+8 LKYGLEYSY
-17 YGVLNIV
+17 FAVLNIL

-50 TKGVYIKP
+50 TKKVYEMP
-58 EYFGISN
+58 VYSGIGN
-65 IREYLED
+65 IREYAEN
-72 YFNYYISRQLETD
+72 YFNYYISKQLETD
-85 ISSTLILVVGI
+85 ISTTLIIVVSI
-96 VIFFFLMKNLFNY
+96 VIFFFLMKNVFNY
-109 LALYNI
+109 LALFNI
-115 TFVKNGLLKNLRGKL
+115 TFVKNGLLKKLRESL
-130 YSKVV
+130 YSKVLV
-135 SMPISYFLNK
+135 MPIPYFINK

-208 SIIGKKLRKDSK
+208 SIIGKRLRKDSK

-228 FLSMIDETIS
+228 FLSIIEETIS

-252 NQKFDS
+252 SRKFDK
-258 INEMLYKF
+258 INHLLFKY

-294 FGGKMVL
+294 FGGRMVL
-301 INETISG
+301 VSESISG

-349 EFKPEN
+349 EYDKYSNDRTRNIEIEEFK
-355 DSNRDQLLETFID
+355 D
-368 KIEFKNVDF
+368 KISFQDLEF
-377 SFGQTKI
+377 SYGESKI
-384 LDKIS
+384 LDGIT

-407 KTTIANLLNGFYN
+407 KSTIANLLNGFF
-420 SDSGSISID
+420 SADSGSLLID
-429 GMEISSITRESL
+429 GINISDIKRESL
-441 YKKISIVTQESI
+441 YKNISIVTQESI
-453 LFNDTIMN
+453 LFNDNIFN
-461 NIRIGDLDSI
+461 NIKIGNLDAEKE
-471 DGDIINA
+471 DIISA
-478 AKEANAHEFILEQN
+478 AKEANAHEFIEEQIN
-492 EKYDTNI
+492 GYETVI
-499 GDYGG
+499 GDYGN

-513 ITIARAM
+513 LTIARAM

-534 SLDSESEKHVQ
+534 SLDSKSEKKIQ
-545 SAIENLMN
+545 DAINKLM
-553 QRTVFV
+553 QGKTSLI
-559 IAHRLSTVHNASKI
+559 IAHKFSTIKKCDKI
-573 LVLDNGKIV
+573 ILIDKGRIIA
-582 QEGKHEELVN
+582 QGTHEELIN
-592 IDGLYKQLHK
+592 SNSSYKNMNELQI
-602 MQFRT
+602 

>member
-8 LKYGLDYTY
+8 LKYGLEYSY
-17 YGVLNIV
+17 FAVLNIL

-50 TKGVYIKP
+50 TKKVYEMP
-58 EYFGISN
+58 VYSGIGN
-65 IREYLED
+65 IREYAEN
-72 YFNYYISRQLETD
+72 YFNYYISKQLETD
-85 ISSTLILVVGI
+85 ISTTLIIVVSI
-96 VIFFFLMKNLFNY
+96 VIFFFLMKNVFNY
-109 LALYNI
+109 LALFNI
-115 TFVKNGLLKNLRGKL
+115 TFVKNGLLKKLRERL
-130 YSKVV
+130 YSKVLV
-135 SMPISYFLNK
+135 MPIPYFINK

-208 SIIGKKLRKDSK
+208 SIVGKRLRKDSK

-228 FLSMIDETIS
+228 FLSIIDETIS

-252 NQKFDS
+252 SRKFDK
-258 INEMLYKF
+258 INHLLFKY

-294 FGGKMVL
+294 FGGRMVL
-301 INETISG
+301 VSESISG

-349 EFKPEN
+349 EYDKYTNDGTRNIEIEEFK
-355 DSNRDQLLETFID
+355 D
-368 KIEFKNVDF
+368 KISFQDLEF
-377 SFGQTKI
+377 SYGESKI
-384 LDKIS
+384 LDGIT

-407 KTTIANLLNGFYN
+407 KSTIANLLNGFF
-420 SDSGSISID
+420 SADSGSLLID
-429 GMEISSITRESL
+429 GINISDIKRESL
-441 YKKISIVTQESI
+441 YKNISIVTQESI
-453 LFNDTIMN
+453 LFNDNIFN
-461 NIRIGDLDSI
+461 NIKIGNLDAEKE
-471 DGDIINA
+471 DIIRA
-478 AKEANAHEFILEQN
+478 AKEANAHEFIEEQIN
-492 EKYDTNI
+492 GYETVI
-499 GDYGG
+499 GDYGN

-513 ITIARAM
+513 LTIARAM

-534 SLDSESEKHVQ
+534 SLDSKSEKKIQ
-545 SAIENLMN
+545 DAINKLM
-553 QRTVFV
+553 QGKTSLI
-559 IAHRLSTVHNASKI
+559 IAHKFSTIKKCDKI
-573 LVLDNGKIV
+573 ILIDKGRIIA
-582 QEGKHEELVN
+582 QGTHEELIN
-592 IDGLYKQLHK
+592 SNSSYKNMNELQI
-602 MQFRT
+602 

>member
-1 MNYFTKV
+1 MSYFTRV
-8 LKYGLDYTY
+8 LKYGIEYY
-17 YGVLNIV
+17 NYGVLNIL

-50 TKGVYIKP
+50 TKTVYTEP
-58 EYFGISN
+58 EYVGFSN
-65 IREYLED
+65 ILEYTED
-72 YFNYYISRQLETD
+72 YFNYYLSNQLETD

-115 TFVKNGLLKNLRGKL
+115 TFVKNGLLKNLRENL
-130 YSKVV
+130 YSKVLN
-135 SMPISYFLNK
+135 MPISYFLNK

-177 TILFTLIVMFT
+177 TIIFTLIVMFT
-188 ISPELTLFVILF
+188 ISPQLTLFVTLF

-228 FLSMIDETIS
+228 FLSIIDETIS
-238 GQKVIKSFLSESFF
+238 GQKVIKSFLSENFF
-252 NQKFDS
+252 HNKFKS
-258 INEMLYKF
+258 INNLLYRF

-301 INETISG
+301 ISETISG

-349 EFKPEN
+349 EYNKNKYDENRTLDFKKFKKN
-355 DSNRDQLLETFID
+355 ITFNNV
-368 KIEFKNVDF
+368 EFSYGEV
-377 SFGQTKI
+377 KI

-389 FTIKKGESVALVG
+389 FTINKGESVALVG

-407 KTTIANLLNGFYN
+407 KTTIANLLNGFFGPT
-420 SDSGSISID
+420 SGNILIDDISISN
-429 GMEISSITRESL
+429 ITKESL
-441 YKKISIVTQESI
+441 YRNISIVTQESI
-453 LFNDTIMN
+453 LFNDTILN
-461 NIRIGDLDSI
+461 NIRIGNLEASKE
-471 DGDIINA
+471 DIIEA
-478 AKEANAHEFILEQN
+478 SKEANAHEFIQEQLN
-492 EKYDTNI
+492 SYDTTI
-499 GDYGG
+499 GDFGNN
-504 KLSGGQKQR
+504 LSGGQKQR
-513 ITIARAM
+513 LTIARAI

-534 SLDSESEKHVQ
+534 SLDSESEKKIQ
-545 SAIENLMN
+545 NAIDKLMHGK
-553 QRTVFV
+553 TSLI
-559 IAHRLSTVHNASKI
+559 IAHKFSTIKKCDKI
-573 LVLDNGKIV
+573 ILIDKGRIIAQGTH
-582 QEGKHEELVN
+582 QELINSNSSYKNMNELQ
-592 IDGLYKQLHK
+592 I
-602 MQFRT
+602 

>member
-1 MNYFTKV
+1 MSYFTRV
-8 LKYGLDYTY
+8 LKYGIDYSY
-17 YGVLNIV
+17 FGLLNIV

-50 TKGVYIKP
+50 TEIVFTKP
-58 EYFGISN
+58 EYTGIGN
-65 IREYLED
+65 IREYLES
-72 YFNYYISRQLETD
+72 YFNYYLSNQLEND
-85 ISSTLILVVGI
+85 VSSTLVIVVGI
-96 VIFFFLMKNLFNY
+96 VVFFFLMKNIFNY

-115 TFVKNGLLKNLRGKL
+115 TFVKNGLLKNLRKNL
-130 YSKVV
+130 YSKVLN
-135 SMPISYFLNK
+135 MPISYFLNK

-188 ISPELTLFVILF
+188 ISPRLTLFVTLF

-228 FLSMIDETIS
+228 FLSIIDETIS

-252 NQKFDS
+252 LDKFKS
-258 INEMLYKF
+258 INSLLFKF

-301 INETISG
+301 ISETISG

-349 EFKPEN
+349 EYNK
-355 DSNRDQLLETFID
+355 DRLDQKRNIELIKFED
-368 KIEFKNVDF
+368 KITFENIEFNYGD
-377 SFGQTKI
+377 SKI

-389 FTIKKGESVALVG
+389 FTINKGESVALVG

-407 KTTIANLLNGFYN
+407 KTTIANILNGFFN
-420 SDSGSISID
+420 PKSGNLLIDNNNISQ
-429 GMEISSITRESL
+429 ITKESL
-441 YKKISIVTQESI
+441 YKNISIVTQESI
-453 LFNDTIMN
+453 LFNDSILN
-461 NIRIGDLDSI
+461 NIKIGNLDSKKE
-471 DGDIINA
+471 DVINA
-478 AKEANAHEFILEQN
+478 AKEANAHEFIEQQLDG
-492 EKYDTNI
+492 YDTMI
-499 GDYGG
+499 GDYGN

-513 ITIARAM
+513 LTIARAM

-534 SLDSESEKHVQ
+534 SLDSKSEKKIQ
-545 SAIENLMN
+545 DAINKLM
-553 QRTVFV
+553 QGKTSLI
-559 IAHRLSTVHNASKI
+559 IAHKFSTIKKCDKI
-573 LVLDNGKIV
+573 ILIDKGKIIA
-582 QEGKHEELVN
+582 QGTHEELIN
-592 IDGLYKQLHK
+592 SNSSYKNMNELQI
-602 MQFRT
+602 

>member
-1 MNYFTKV
+1 
-8 LKYGLDYTY
+8 
-17 YGVLNIV
+17 
-24 FNILYAIFSALAF
+24 
-37 VSFIPMLDVLFKQ
+37 MLDVLFKQ
-50 TKGVYIKP
+50 TKTVYTEP
-58 EYFGISN
+58 EYVGFSN
-65 IREYLED
+65 ILEYTED
-72 YFNYYISRQLETD
+72 YFNYYLSNQLETD

-115 TFVKNGLLKNLRGKL
+115 TFVKNGLLKNLRENL
-130 YSKVV
+130 YSKVLN
-135 SMPISYFLNK
+135 MPISYFLNK

-177 TILFTLIVMFT
+177 TIIFTLIVMFT
-188 ISPELTLFVILF
+188 ISPQLTLFVTLF

-228 FLSMIDETIS
+228 FLSIIDETIS
-238 GQKVIKSFLSESFF
+238 GQKVIKSFLSENFF
-252 NQKFDS
+252 HNKFKS
-258 INEMLYKF
+258 INNLLYRF

-301 INETISG
+301 ISETISG

-349 EFKPEN
+349 EYNKNKYDENRTLDFKKFKKN
-355 DSNRDQLLETFID
+355 ITFNNV
-368 KIEFKNVDF
+368 EFSYGEV
-377 SFGQTKI
+377 KI

-389 FTIKKGESVALVG
+389 FTINKGESVALVG

-407 KTTIANLLNGFYN
+407 KTTIANLLNGFFGPT
-420 SDSGSISID
+420 SGNILIDDISISN
-429 GMEISSITRESL
+429 ITKESL
-441 YKKISIVTQESI
+441 YRDISIVTQESI
-453 LFNDTIMN
+453 LFNDTILN
-461 NIRIGDLDSI
+461 NIRIGNLEASKE
-471 DGDIINA
+471 DIIEA
-478 AKEANAHEFILEQN
+478 SKEANAHEFIQEQLN
-492 EKYDTNI
+492 SYDTTI
-499 GDYGG
+499 GDYGNN
-504 KLSGGQKQR
+504 LSGGQKQR
-513 ITIARAM
+513 LTIARAM

-534 SLDSESEKHVQ
+534 SLDSESEKKIQ
-545 SAIENLMN
+545 NAIDKLMHGK
-553 QRTVFV
+553 TSLI
-559 IAHRLSTVHNASKI
+559 IAHKFSTIKKCDKI
-573 LVLDNGKIV
+573 ILIDKGRIIAQGTH
-582 QEGKHEELVN
+582 QELINSNSSYKNMNELQ
-592 IDGLYKQLHK
+592 I
-602 MQFRT
+602 

>member
-1 MNYFTKV
+1 MSYFAKV
-8 LKYGLDYTY
+8 LKYGLEYSY
-17 YGVLNIV
+17 FAVLNII

-50 TKGVYIKP
+50 TKKVYEVP
-58 EYFGISN
+58 VYSGIGN
-65 IREYLED
+65 IREYAEN
-72 YFNYYISRQLETD
+72 YFNYYISKQLETD
-85 ISSTLILVVGI
+85 ISTTLIIVVSI
-96 VIFFFLMKNLFNY
+96 VIFFFLMKNVFNY
-109 LALYNI
+109 LALFNI
-115 TFVKNGLLKNLRGKL
+115 TFVKNGLLKKLRESL
-130 YSKVV
+130 YSKVLV
-135 SMPISYFLNK
+135 MPIPYFINK

-208 SIIGKKLRKDSK
+208 SIIGKRLRKDSK

-228 FLSMIDETIS
+228 FLSIIDETIS

-252 NQKFDS
+252 SRKFDK
-258 INEMLYKF
+258 INHLLYKY

-294 FGGKMVL
+294 FGGRMVL
-301 INETISG
+301 VSESISG

-349 EFKPEN
+349 EYDKYTNDGTRNIEIEEFK
-355 DSNRDQLLETFID
+355 D
-368 KIEFKNVDF
+368 KINFQDLEF
-377 SFGQTKI
+377 SYGESKI
-384 LDKIS
+384 LDGIT

-407 KTTIANLLNGFYN
+407 KSTIANLLNGFFSAN
-420 SDSGSISID
+420 SGRLLID
-429 GMEISSITRESL
+429 GINISDIKRESL
-441 YKKISIVTQESI
+441 YKNISIVTQESI
-453 LFNDTIMN
+453 LFNDNIFN
-461 NIRIGDLDSI
+461 NIKIGNLDAEKE
-471 DGDIINA
+471 DIISA
-478 AKEANAHEFILEQN
+478 AKEANAHEFIEEQIN
-492 EKYDTNI
+492 GYETVI
-499 GDYGG
+499 GDYGN

-513 ITIARAM
+513 LTIARAM

-534 SLDSESEKHVQ
+534 SLDSKSEKKIQ
-545 SAIENLMN
+545 DAINKLM
-553 QRTVFV
+553 QGKTSLI
-559 IAHRLSTVHNASKI
+559 IAHKFSTIKKCDKI
-573 LVLDNGKIV
+573 ILIDKGRIIA
-582 QEGKHEELVN
+582 QGTHEELIN
-592 IDGLYKQLHK
+592 SNSSYKNMNELQI
-602 MQFRT
+602 

>member
-50 TKGVYIKP
+50 TKEVYIEP
-58 EYFGISN
+58 EYSGISK

-130 YSKVV
+130 YSKVI

-162 TSYLSILELMVREPL
+162 TSYLSILELMIREPL

-188 ISPELTLFVILF
+188 ISPELTLFVIIF

-238 GQKVIKSFLSESFF
+238 GQKVIKSFLSESYF
-252 NQKFDS
+252 NQKFNR

-349 EFKPEN
+349 EFKLDN
-355 DSNRDQLLETFID
+355 DSNRDQLLEIFND
-368 KIEFKNVDF
+368 KIEFNNVDF
-377 SFGQTKI
+377 SYGQSKI

-441 YKKISIVTQESI
+441 YKNISIVTQESI

-461 NIRIGDLDSI
+461 NIRIGDLDST
-471 DGDIINA
+471 DEDIINA
-478 AKEANAHEFILEQN
+478 AKEANAHEFILEQSK
-492 EKYDTNI
+492 KYETNI

-513 ITIARAM
+513 LTIARAM

-534 SLDSESEKHVQ
+534 SLDSESEKKIQ
-545 SAIENLMN
+545 DAIDKLMLDK
-553 QRTVFV
+553 TSLI
-559 IAHRLSTVHNASKI
+559 IAHKFSTIKKCDKI
-573 LVLDNGKIV
+573 ILIDKGRIIA
-582 QEGKHEELVN
+582 EGTHDELIN
-592 IDGLYKQLHK
+592 SNSSYKNMNELQ
-602 MQFRT
+602 M

>member
-1 MNYFTKV
+1 MNYFTRV
-8 LKYGLDYTY
+8 LKYGIDYSY
-17 YGVLNIV
+17 FGLLNIL

-50 TKGVYIKP
+50 TEIVYTKP
-58 EYFGISN
+58 EYTGIGN
-65 IREYLED
+65 IREYLES
-72 YFNYYISRQLETD
+72 YFNYYLSNQLETD
-85 ISSTLILVVGI
+85 VSSTLIIVVGI
-96 VIFFFLMKNLFNY
+96 VVFFFLMKNIFNY

-115 TFVKNGLLKNLRGKL
+115 TFVKNGLLKNLRENL
-130 YSKVV
+130 YSKVLN
-135 SMPISYFLNK
+135 MPISYFLNK

-188 ISPELTLFVILF
+188 ISPRLTLFVTLF

-228 FLSMIDETIS
+228 FLSIIDETIS

-252 NQKFDS
+252 LDKFKS
-258 INEMLYKF
+258 INSLLFKF

-301 INETISG
+301 ISETISV

-349 EFKPEN
+349 EYNNDRVDQKRDVELIKFEN
-355 DSNRDQLLETFID
+355 KITFEN
-368 KIEFKNVDF
+368 IEFNYGD
-377 SFGQTKI
+377 SKI

-389 FTIKKGESVALVG
+389 FTINKGESVALVG

-407 KTTIANLLNGFYN
+407 KTTIANILNGFFN
-420 SDSGSISID
+420 PKSGNLLIDNNNISQ
-429 GMEISSITRESL
+429 ITKESL
-441 YKKISIVTQESI
+441 YKNISIVTQESI
-453 LFNDTIMN
+453 LFNDSILN
-461 NIRIGDLDSI
+461 NIKIGNLDSKKE
-471 DGDIINA
+471 DVINA
-478 AKEANAHEFILEQN
+478 AKEANAHEFIEQQLDGYN
-492 EKYDTNI
+492 TMI
-499 GDYGG
+499 GDYGN

-513 ITIARAM
+513 LTIARAM

-534 SLDSESEKHVQ
+534 SLDSKSEKKIQ
-545 SAIENLMN
+545 DAINKLM
-553 QRTVFV
+553 QGKTSLI
-559 IAHRLSTVHNASKI
+559 IAHKFSTIKKCDKI
-573 LVLDNGKIV
+573 ILIDKGKIIA
-582 QEGKHEELVN
+582 QGTHEELIN
-592 IDGLYKQLHK
+592 SNSSYKNMNELQI
-602 MQFRT
+602 

>member
-1 MNYFTKV
+1 MNYFTRV
-8 LKYGLDYTY
+8 LKYGIDYSY
-17 YGVLNIV
+17 FGLLNIL

-50 TKGVYIKP
+50 TEIVYTKP
-58 EYFGISN
+58 EYTGIGN
-65 IREYLED
+65 IREYLES
-72 YFNYYISRQLETD
+72 YFNYYLSNQLETD
-85 ISSTLILVVGI
+85 VSSTLIIVVGI
-96 VIFFFLMKNLFNY
+96 VVFFFLMKNIFNY

-115 TFVKNGLLKNLRGKL
+115 TFVKNGLLKNLRENL
-130 YSKVV
+130 YSKVLN
-135 SMPISYFLNK
+135 MPISYILNK

-188 ISPELTLFVILF
+188 ISPRLTLFVTLF

-228 FLSMIDETIS
+228 FLSIIDETIS

-252 NQKFDS
+252 LDKFKG
-258 INEMLYKF
+258 INSLLFKF

-301 INETISG
+301 ISETISG

-349 EFKPEN
+349 EYNNDRVDQKRDVELIKFEN
-355 DSNRDQLLETFID
+355 KITFEN
-368 KIEFKNVDF
+368 IEFNYGD
-377 SFGQTKI
+377 SKI

-389 FTIKKGESVALVG
+389 FNINKGESVALVG

-407 KTTIANLLNGFYN
+407 KTTIANILNGFFN
-420 SDSGSISID
+420 PKSGNLLIDNNNISQ
-429 GMEISSITRESL
+429 ITKESL
-441 YKKISIVTQESI
+441 YKNISIVTQESI
-453 LFNDTIMN
+453 LFNDSILN
-461 NIRIGDLDSI
+461 NIKIGNLDSKKE
-471 DGDIINA
+471 DVINA
-478 AKEANAHEFILEQN
+478 AKDANAHEFIEQQLN
-492 EKYDTNI
+492 GYDTMI
-499 GDYGG
+499 GDYGN

-513 ITIARAM
+513 LTIARAM

-534 SLDSESEKHVQ
+534 SLDSKSEKKIQ
-545 SAIENLMN
+545 DAINKLMEGK
-553 QRTVFV
+553 TSLI
-559 IAHRLSTVHNASKI
+559 IAHKFSTIKKCDKI
-573 LVLDNGKIV
+573 ILIDKGKIIA
-582 QEGKHEELVN
+582 QGTHEELIN
-592 IDGLYKQLHK
+592 SNSSYKNMNELQI
-602 MQFRT
+602 

>member
-8 LKYGLDYTY
+8 LKYGLEYSY
-17 YGVLNIV
+17 FAVLNIL

-50 TKGVYIKP
+50 TKKVYEVP
-58 EYFGISN
+58 EYSGIGN
-65 IREYLED
+65 IREYAEN
-72 YFNYYISRQLETD
+72 YFNYYISKQLETD
-85 ISSTLILVVGI
+85 ISTTLIIVVSI
-96 VIFFFLMKNLFNY
+96 VIFFFLMKNVFNY
-109 LALYNI
+109 LALFNI
-115 TFVKNGLLKNLRGKL
+115 TFVKNGLLKKLRERL
-130 YSKVV
+130 YSKVLV
-135 SMPISYFLNK
+135 MPIPYFINK

-208 SIIGKKLRKDSK
+208 SIIGKRLRKDSK

-228 FLSMIDETIS
+228 FLSIIDETIS

-252 NQKFDS
+252 SRKFDK
-258 INEMLYKF
+258 INHLLYKY

-294 FGGKMVL
+294 FGGRMVL
-301 INETISG
+301 VSESISG

-349 EFKPEN
+349 EYDKYSNDRTRNIEIEEFK
-355 DSNRDQLLETFID
+355 D
-368 KIEFKNVDF
+368 KISFQDLEF
-377 SFGQTKI
+377 SYGESKI
-384 LDKIS
+384 LDGIT

-407 KTTIANLLNGFYN
+407 KSTIANLLNGFF
-420 SDSGSISID
+420 SADSGSLLID
-429 GMEISSITRESL
+429 GINISDIKRESL
-441 YKKISIVTQESI
+441 YKNISIVTQESI
-453 LFNDTIMN
+453 LFNDNIFN
-461 NIRIGDLDSI
+461 NIKIGNLDAEKE
-471 DGDIINA
+471 DIIRA
-478 AKEANAHEFILEQN
+478 AKEANAHEFIEEQIN
-492 EKYDTNI
+492 GYETVI
-499 GDYGG
+499 GDYGN

-513 ITIARAM
+513 LTIARAM

-534 SLDSESEKHVQ
+534 SLDSKSEKKIQ
-545 SAIENLMN
+545 DAINKLM
-553 QRTVFV
+553 QGKTSLI
-559 IAHRLSTVHNASKI
+559 IAHKFSTIKKCDKI
-573 LVLDNGKIV
+573 ILIDKGRIIA
-582 QEGKHEELVN
+582 QGTHEELIN
-592 IDGLYKQLHK
+592 SNSSYKNMNELQI
-602 MQFRT
+602 

>member
-50 TKGVYIKP
+50 TKEVYIEP
-58 EYFGISN
+58 EYSGISN
-65 IREYLED
+65 VREYLED

-130 YSKVV
+130 YSKVI

-208 SIIGKKLRKDSK
+208 SIIGKKLRKDSS

-238 GQKVIKSFLSESFF
+238 GQKVIKSFLSESYF
-252 NQKFDS
+252 NQKFNS
-258 INEMLYKF
+258 INKMLYKF

-349 EFKPEN
+349 EFQPDN
-355 DSNRDQLLETFID
+355 DSNRDQLLETFND

-377 SFGQTKI
+377 SYGQTKI

-389 FTIKKGESVALVG
+389 FSIKKGESVALVG

-420 SDSGSISID
+420 SNSGSISID
-429 GMEISSITRESL
+429 GMEISSITRDSL
-441 YKKISIVTQESI
+441 YKNISIVTQESI

-461 NIRIGDLDSI
+461 NIRIGDLDSM
-471 DGDIINA
+471 DEDIVNA
-478 AKEANAHEFILEQN
+478 AKEANAHEFIIQQIEQ
-492 EKYDTNI
+492 YDTNI

-513 ITIARAM
+513 LTIARAM

-534 SLDSESEKHVQ
+534 SLDSESEKKIQ
-545 SAIENLMN
+545 DAIDKLMLDK
-553 QRTVFV
+553 TSLI
-559 IAHRLSTVHNASKI
+559 IAHKFSTIKKCDKI
-573 LVLDNGKIV
+573 ILIDKGRIV
-582 QEGKHEELVN
+582 AEGTHDELIN
-592 IDGLYKQLHK
+592 SNSSYKNMNELQ
-602 MQFRT
+602 M